1 MSNQMK
7 QKILQGELYIN
18 GKWVS
23 EPDQTYFESLNP
35 ATGEL
40 VGICAA
46 ATTEQV
52 NDAVSNANAAYS
64 RWRNIPIP
72 ERAAY
77 LTKAAQLFE
86 TRKEELAQVM
96 TMEMG
101 KVLTESLGEIGVV
114 SATAQYMA
122 GEGRRLFGETVPA
135 SFPDRNVRM
144 VREPLGVAAC
154 ITPWN
159 FPVALASYKI
169 FSALIAG
176 NTVIWKPA
184 SEVALS
190 AKIFVEILE
199 EAGLPAGVLNLI
211 TGSGRTVGR
220 TLAEHPD
227 VKVISFTG
235 STEVGQQLA
244 EMSCKT
250 LKRIS
255 LELGGK
261 NAVIVLKDADLEK
274 AADGIVKSAFTTT
287 GQRCTAA
294 SRVIVERSVKE
305 KLLQKVVQK
314 TKSMKIGN
322 GLEAGNQVGP
332 LVNEDQLIIVEK
344 YVKTAIEQ
352 GGKIVSGGQRVTE
365 LGGYYYEPTI
375 IENVKPTDVIAQ
387 EEIFGPVLA
396 IIEVD
401 SYEEAMEVN
410 NGTIYGLSTS
420 IYTESLHFA
429 NRAAKEAVSGLVYI
443 NNGTSNAE
451 MGVAF
456 GGMKMSG
463 NGHREVSHHAF
474 DVMTEW
480 KSIYTNY

>member
-1 MSNQMK
+1 MSNQINTE
-7 QKILQGELYIN
+7 ILKGDLYIN
-18 GKWVS
+18 GKWVN
-23 EPDQTYFESLNP
+23 EPDQSYFESLNP

-40 VGICAA
+40 VGVCAA
-46 ATTEQV
+46 ASTDQV
-52 NDAVSNANAAYS
+52 DKAVAAAEKAYS
-64 RWRNIPIP
+64 SWKNTPIP
-72 ERAAY
+72 ERASY
-77 LTKAAQLFE
+77 LSKAAQLFE
-86 TRKEELAQVM
+86 VRKEKLARVM

-101 KVLTESLGEIGVV
+101 KVLTESLGEVGVV

-135 SFPDRNVRM
+135 GFSGRNVRM
-144 VREPLGVAAC
+144 VREPLGVAVC

-159 FPVALASYKI
+159 FPVSLASYKI

-176 NTVIWKPA
+176 NTVVWKPA

-190 AKIFVEILE
+190 AKIFVEILAE
-199 EAGLPAGVLNLI
+199 TGLPEGVVNLI
-211 TGSGRTVGR
+211 TGSGNKVGR
-220 TLAEHPD
+220 RLAEHQA

-235 STEVGQQLA
+235 STDVGQQLA
-244 EMSCKT
+244 EMSSKT

-261 NAVIVLKDADLEK
+261 NAVIVLKDADLDK

-294 SRVIVERSVKE
+294 SRVIVERPVKE
-305 KLLQKVVQK
+305 QLVEKIVQL

-322 GLEAGNQVGP
+322 GLEEGSQVGP
-332 LVNEDQLIIVEK
+332 LVNEDQLHTVER
-344 YVKTAIEQ
+344 YVQKAIEE
-352 GGKIVSGGQRVTE
+352 GGKIVSGGQRVIE
-365 LGGYYYEPTI
+365 LGGFYYEPTI
-375 IENVKPTDVIAQ
+375 IENVRPNDSIAQ

-420 IYTESLHFA
+420 IYTNSLHYA
-429 NRAAKEAVSGLVYI
+429 NRGASEAVSGLVYI